1 MLRRIARPYR
11 HLAPRGGIP
20 HASVPSYDGRAPRRA
35 GPSVSGM
42 TPRDPAPTSVSWM
55 SRYGS
60 ALLYTAGGALV
71 IALSVMEFVLD
82 DRVVVPPQV
91 LIPPIVVGVV
101 VMLAPRLPLTAA
113 IIAALSP
120 PFNLLLGAPGPG
132 GVQLLAIIL
141 LIGRAAAVL
150 PTRRAVWALVI
161 GAAAALAAG
170 VMGSAALW
178 EGLFTVSVYVAGFGV
193 GLLVRRE
200 RSQAQRLRE
209 LAVELTEQR
218 EAAAAAAVMAERAR
232 IARDVHD
239 SVAHQVSVMVLQIG
253 GLRRL
258 LPERPDAQEVLRGL
272 EGVGRE
278 AVDEMRRV
286 VGLMREPAADEHPSL
301 SRLEKVLAPL
311 RESGMPVAL
320 DVVGDP
326 VALPPLQDTALVRVI
341 QESLSNVVRHAG
353 AAATAIE
360 VVYLAGSVRVTVTD
374 DGVFRSADVVGSAG
388 GHGVRIMRER
398 MTVAGGSLSA
408 GPLGAGWRVV
418 AEVPVRES
426 PAPLAES
433 AVAP

>member
-1 MLRRIARPYR
+1 
-11 HLAPRGGIP
+11 
-20 HASVPSYDGRAPRRA
+20 
-35 GPSVSGM
+35 M
-42 TPRDPAPTSVSWM
+42 TPREPALPSAPWL
-55 SRYGS
+55 SRNGS
-60 ALLYTAGGALV
+60 ALLYIAGGALV
-71 IALSVMEFVLD
+71 IALSVMEFLLD
-82 DRVVVPPQV
+82 DRVVVPRQA
-91 LIPPIVVGVV
+91 LIPPIAVGVV

-113 IIAALSP
+113 IVAALSP

-161 GAAAALAAG
+161 GAVAALAAG
-170 VMGSAALW
+170 MLGSAALW

-301 SRLEKVLAPL
+301 SRLGKVLAPL
-311 RESGMPVAL
+311 RESGMPIAL

-360 VVYLAGSVRVTVTD
+360 VAYLDGRVRVTVTD
-374 DGVFRSADVVGSAG
+374 DGVFRSADAAGAAG
-388 GHGVRIMRER
+388 GHGVRIMHER
-398 MTVAGGSLSA
+398 MAVAGGSLTA
-408 GPLGAGWRVV
+408 GPLGGGWRVI

-426 PAPLAES
+426 STPLTEN
-433 AVAP
+433 AVAS